1 MHVAAQEKT
10 RFLCRGPF
18 LCDHLQWQLLRGF
31 FFFGFAVVPQYLQ
44 LLECSIEGR
53 MAVPTGVR
61 VAVRI
66 RPLLAREVGKLA

>member
-1 MHVAAQEKT
+1 M
-10 RFLCRGPF
+10 
-18 LCDHLQWQLLRGF
+18 LLHKKRPGF
-31 FFFGFAVVPQYLQ
+31 YAGALSSVTTCSGSSCEAFFFGFAVVPQYLQ